1 MSVQREGLRWVKRS
15 LKNWMK
21 HFHPTRCKTYP
32 KRSHKGQSV
41 IDFENV
47 NENALMWSLDKVKL
61 VELIAGLDAMNAFGP
76 GVTRKRLWDFFETSF
91 SVKLTG
97 AERALTQMKTRK
109 IEPAKFSDELKCA
122 VLDMISRS
130 LE

>member
-1 MSVQREGLRWVKRS
+1 
-15 LKNWMK
+15 
-21 HFHPTRCKTYP
+21 
-32 KRSHKGQSV
+32 V

-47 NENALMWSLDKVKL
+47 NENALTWSLDKVKL

-109 IEPAKFSDELKCA
+109 IEPAKFSDELKSA

-130 LE
+130 ME